1 MDLHYDIELDIAT
14 GTSRTQKT
22 WKNNKMKWSVFIE
35 KLAVTTRTRETL
47 AQYLNMKKPQ
57 QDEIKDVGGF
67 VGGYLANGLRSNVKH
82 RQIIALDIDFGN
94 MELWET
100 WSMLYGNAS
109 CIYST
114 HKHRQN
120 NERLRLIIPLDRK
133 VDCDEYQAIA
143 RKIASELDIDSFDDT
158 TYQPQRLM
166 YWPSTS
172 SDGDFIFEYI
182 DGDFLCAD
190 TILKMYE
197 DWRDITAWPTSSRT
211 TAAMHSSIKK
221 QQDPLEKRG
230 LVGVFCRT
238 YDIHQAIEKFV
249 DDYTPC
255 DIPDRYTYTKGST
268 SAGII
273 TYDDKFAFSHHG
285 TDPISGQLCNAF
297 DLVRIHRFGNL
308 DEGTD
313 KPNGKQP
320 SFKAMEDWVLDI
332 GEVKKQMFAERAQEM
347 ENDFDDLGEAE
358 DTEWETKLKINKQGV
373 CLSNYYNIRLILE
386 NDPRFKGK
394 FGFNLNSRR
403 EVLLGN
409 TAWRDIDPHDDG
421 IRDNDYGQI
430 FEYFE
435 TRYGITGDKK
445 IMSCLMNVCH
455 DYEFNPIQEYIE
467 ALEWDGVERLETV
480 FIDYFAVKDNEYVR
494 AVTRKTFL
502 AAITRIYR
510 PGCKFD
516 NMLTIK
522 GPQGCGKSSFFQ
534 KLGREWFTDSISDLK
549 HKDTLEKLQ
558 GMWIVEMGELSA
570 MRKEAAETIKQFL
583 SGTVDRFRRSYG
595 RRAEDY
601 PRQCIFVA
609 TTNEMGFLRDQTGNR
624 RFWIIE
630 SQKGVKPAKSVF
642 KLKQEDFDQF
652 WAEAKALYDKGEETI
667 FLDHRL
673 EEMAR
678 KVQEAYMSEDP
689 EEAIIIE
696 YLNRKLPEDWE
707 DMDLYDRQQFINSNA
722 EGVIERDRVCA
733 QEIWMEALGY
743 DDLKKL
749 DRYKVAEINKMID
762 KQPEWVKQ
770 ENGMRFGRIY
780 KLQRGFRRIKRD
792 S

>member
-1 MDLHYDIELDIAT
+1 MDLKNDIELDIAT

-22 WKNNKMKWSVFIE
+22 WKNNKMQWSTIVE
-35 KLAVTTRTRETL
+35 KLSQTTRTRETI
-47 AQYLNMKKPQ
+47 AQYLNMKKPD
-57 QDEIKDVGGF
+57 QDQIKDVGGF
-67 VGGYLANGLRSNVKH
+67 VGGYLIKGRRSDVKH
-82 RQIIALDIDFGN
+82 RQIIALDIDFPKN
-94 MELWET
+94 EMDIWDSWEL
-100 WSMLYGNAS
+100 MFNNAA

-114 HKHRQN
+114 HKHRKDN
-120 NERLRLIIPLDRK
+120 PRLRLIIPLDRK

-143 RKIASELDIDSFDDT
+143 RKIAEDLDIDAFDDT

-172 SDGDFIFEYI
+172 SDGDYIFEYI
-182 DGDFLCAD
+182 DEEFLSAD
-190 TILKMYE
+190 EVLGRYE

-211 TAAMHSSIKK
+211 EQAMHSRAKK
-221 QQDPLEKRG
+221 QQDPLEKKG
-230 LVGVFCRT
+230 LVGTFCRT
-238 YDIHQAIEKFV
+238 YDIHEAITRFV
-249 DDYTPC
+249 PDYVSC

-297 DLVRIHRFGNL
+297 DLVRIHKFGHL
-308 DEGTD
+308 DVDST

-320 SFKAMEDWVLDI
+320 SFKEMEDLVINDNDC
-332 GEVKKQMFAERAQEM
+332 KMQAFKDRAQELD
-347 ENDFDDLGEAE
+347 DFEDLGEAN
-358 DTEWETKLKINKQGV
+358 DDGWMKKLKTNKQQV
-373 CLSNYYNIRLILE
+373 PLPIYRNIRLIFE
-386 NDPRFKGK
+386 NDPKFKGK

-403 EVLLGN
+403 EVILGD
-409 TAWRDIDPHDDG
+409 TDWREIDPHDDG
-421 IRDNDYGQI
+421 IRDNDYDQI

-445 IMSCLMNVCH
+445 IMSCLMNICH
-455 DYEFNPIQEYIE
+455 DYEFNPIKEYIE
-467 ALEWDGVERLETV
+467 SLEWDGVERLDTV
-480 FIDYFAVKDNEYVR
+480 FIDYFAVDDNEYVR

-502 AAITRIYR
+502 AAITRIYH

-534 KLGREWFTDSISDLK
+534 KLGGKWFTDSISDLK

-558 GMWIVEMGELSA
+558 GVWIVEMGELSA
-570 MRKEAAETIKQFL
+570 MRKEAAEIIKQFL

-624 RFWIIE
+624 RFWVIE
-630 SQKGVKPAKSVF
+630 SQKGVKPEKDVF
-642 KLKQEDFDQF
+642 ALKQEDYDQL
-652 WAEAKALYDKGEETI
+652 WAEAKALYDKGEDTI
-667 FLDHRL
+667 FLNARQ

-678 KVQEAYMSEDP
+678 EIQETYMSEDP
-689 EEAIIIE
+689 EESIILE
-696 YLNRKLPEDWE
+696 YLDRLLPEDWD
-707 DMDLYDRQQFINSNA
+707 DMDLYDRQQFINSD
-722 EGVIERDRVCA
+722 EKGVIERDRVCV

-749 DRYKVAEINKMID
+749 DRYKVAEINKIID
-762 KQPEWVKQ
+762 KQPGWAKQ
-770 ENGMRFGRIY
+770 KNGMRFGSIY
-780 KLQRGFRRIKRD
+780 KLQRGFKRIK
-792 S
+792 